1 MSTPT
6 PLLDAIDDLRAM
18 VAHLARDAAGER
30 CDLTTDAGPGR
41 CPGIVTA
48 IRFEDGFTDAVCGH
62 HADTARHRG
71 ALVVDLAP

>member
-1 MSTPT
+1 MTTPAT
-6 PLLDAIDDLRAM
+6 PLDEVDDLRAM
-18 VAHLARDAAGER
+18 VAHLARHAAGER
-30 CDLTTDAGPGR
+30 CDLTTDAGPGH
-41 CPGIVTA
+41 CPGSVTA